1 MPIIDFGEVNRSA
14 QAATKGIPMRA
25 LLEARSIEFCIQ
37 SGVLEIV
44 IGATVELISAAL
56 SSYRYIADT
65 S

>member
-1 MPIIDFGEVNRSA
+1 
-14 QAATKGIPMRA
+14 MRA